1 MSHQNKHLEFLNQTL
16 ALATTAVKRGNHP
29 FGALLVKNGKVVATS
44 ENEVVSISDITAHAE
59 LRLIQKAQKK
69 LTMDELAECVLYS
82 STEPCAMCSGA
93 IYWAGITKVVYGCS
107 TKQLFE
113 IVKSGLYIQA
123 KEIYSKATT
132 DVEVLDYS
140 HEEKFIKPHESFWR

>member
-1 MSHQNKHLEFLNQTL
+1 
-16 ALATTAVKRGNHP
+16 
-29 FGALLVKNGKVVATS
+29 
-44 ENEVVSISDITAHAE
+44 
-59 LRLIQKAQKK
+59 
-69 LTMDELAECVLYS
+69 
-82 STEPCAMCSGA
+82 MCSGA
-93 IYWAGITKVVYGCS
+93 IYWAGITKVIYGCS

-140 HEEKFIKPHESFWR
+140 HEEKFINLHESFWR